1 MPAPLFDSADRPKAE
16 ALCRL
21 TWCNPF
27 HDERPAIERQALGD
41 AWQTPPADGL
51 DWEGGL
57 PIAAANPNTLALTEL
72 SFRLAN
78 EARERLRRRTPSANE
93 LNTYRDLAVFAL
105 FYEFVGDFH
114 KIIRT
119 ARERRAAPV
128 RCTFYDKFRVELER
142 FFPTDQ
148 PSLPLGI
155 PPEQLFA
162 CFFQVRR
169 AYAHIHECIIG
180 ASPTARRLRGRVW
193 QSIFTRDMSRYVH
206 SLTGRMGDL
215 ITLITGPSG
224 SGKELVARA
233 IGLSRHLPFDPS
245 RREFAEDYLR
255 GFYPINLAALSPTL
269 IESELFGHR
278 RGSFTGALGDRLG
291 YFEVCGP
298 HGTVFLDEIG
308 ETDNAIQVKL
318 LRVLQTR
325 VFQRIGDTEP
335 RTFAGKIVAATN
347 RDLAQEMRAG
357 RFREDLYYRLCAD
370 HVRTPALREI
380 LQDSPGE
387 MPNLIRHIAARITG
401 PAEAT
406 KLTEEASIFLQR
418 NLPLDYPWPGNFR
431 ELEQAV
437 RNILV
442 HGDYVP
448 ESLNTMTTL
457 SAREP
462 AASHGSN
469 GGTAE
474 LAAMLDAGQLTAD
487 ELLRKYVGR
496 VYQLSGSY
504 EEAARRLALDRRTV
518 KKYLS
523 STASSIT
530 ASKLHSA

>member
-1 MPAPLFDSADRPKAE
+1 MPASLFEANDRPKAE
-16 ALCRL
+16 ALCKL

-27 HDERPAIERQALGD
+27 HEERAVLERQALGE
-41 AWQTPPADGL
+41 AYKAPPPDGME
-51 DWEGGL
+51 WEGGL
-57 PIAAANPNTLALTEL
+57 PIAPANPNTHALAEL
-72 SFRLAN
+72 SRRLAQ
-78 EARERLRRRTPSANE
+78 EARERLRRRTPSPNE
-93 LNTYRDLAVFAL
+93 RETYRDLVVFAL
-105 FYEFVGDFH
+105 FYLYVDEFHRVMRAG
-114 KIIRT
+114 
-119 ARERRAAPV
+119 RERGAAPLK
-128 RCTFYDKFRVELER
+128 CAFYDRFRGDCEK
-142 FFPTDQ
+142 FFPPDQ
-148 PSLPLGI
+148 PEWKLEI

-180 ASPTARRLRGRVW
+180 ASPTSRRLRARVW
-193 QSIFTRDMSRYVH
+193 QSIFTRDLSRYVRA
-206 SLTGRMGDL
+206 LTGRMGDL

-233 IGLSRHLPFDPS
+233 IGLSRYVPFEPS

-291 YFEVCGP
+291 YLEVCGP

-308 ETDNAIQVKL
+308 ETDTSIQVKL

-347 RDLAQEMRAG
+347 RDLVREMRAG
-357 RFREDLYYRLCAD
+357 RFREDFYYRLCAD

-380 LQDSPGE
+380 LHETPGE
-387 MPNLIRHIAARITG
+387 LPILIRHIAARIAG
-401 PAEAT
+401 PVEADSLTAEA
-406 KLTEEASIFLQR
+406 SDVLQR
-418 NLPLDYPWPGNFR
+418 CLPADYAWPGNFR

-437 RNILV
+437 RNVLV

-448 ESLNTMTTL
+448 ESLSSPVKVLVT
-457 SAREP
+457 EP
-462 AASHGSN
+462 HGN
-469 GGTAE
+469 GHKHDEPQE
-474 LAAMLDAGQLTAD
+474 LATVLDAGKLTAE
-487 ELLRKYVGR
+487 ELLRRYVGR
-496 VYQLSGSY
+496 VHQLSGSY

-518 KKYLS
+518 KKYLKPQA
-523 STASSIT
+523 TAT
-530 ASKLHSA
+530 N